1 LGYTAGSALLLLCVI
16 ASLLIWRAVTG
27 TVDIASVRTSRSE
40 IFYWVTIMFS
50 QTLGTALGDWFAD
63 SADLGYL
70 GAAGVFG
77 GALLLL
83 VILYYATS
91 VSRTIL
97 FWIAFIITRPLGA
110 VVGDFLDKPVEDGGL
125 ELSRYTAS
133 LVLLAIIVLMIWL
146 LPQRPAE
153 EAH

>member
-1 LGYTAGSALLLLCVI
+1 M
-16 ASLLIWRAVTG
+16 
-27 TVDIASVRTSRSE
+27 
-40 IFYWVTIMFS
+40 TIMFS

-77 GALLLL
+77 GILLII
-83 VILYYATS
+83 VCMYYFTS

-97 FWIAFIITRPLGA
+97 FWIAFVLTRPLGA
-110 VVGDFLDKPVEDGGL
+110 VVGDLLDKPHEDGGL
-125 ELSRYTAS
+125 ELSRYTATAVL
-133 LVLLAIIVLMIWL
+133 LVLIIGAIIIF
-146 LPQRPAE
+146 PQKPAE